1 MRLAFE
7 RIGRPVRSCRGVARK
22 RNGIDTYQVC
32 PPRRTPSTRPGSTT
46 CSSSGLTRTRGSH
59 TAVAVDR
66 SESVVDTIR
75 VEADPHQR
83 SRLLEWAT
91 RFEPRTWA
99 VEGATGM
106 GAMLAQQLVGAG
118 ERVVDVPPKLS
129 ARVRL
134 LERGRTDK
142 TDPNDARSAAIVAWR
157 TPGLNVVTASDEHR
171 VVLRLLADRDRQIT
185 AQRTRSICRLHA
197 LLCVLIEGGTGR
209 SLTAARAQE
218 LLASVPAD
226 DPITTERLTAA
237 GHLLDEVRVLDAARQ
252 EVRQRHVAA
261 IEASKTTVTHVY
273 GIGPLMAAIIIG
285 RVGDIRRFPTSGHFA
300 RHNGTAPI
308 EASSGPKTRHR
319 VNPRG
324 DRQLNHAIHM
334 AAVTQV
340 RNDTPGRAYYLRKQ
354 AEGKSRKEALRAL
367 KRRISDAVYQRLVA
381 DALR

>member
-1 MRLAFE
+1 MF
-7 RIGRPVRSCRGVARK
+7 II
-22 RNGIDTYQVC
+22 GID
-32 PPRRTPSTRPGSTT
+32 PHK
-46 CSSSGLTRTRGSH
+46 GSH
-59 TAVAVDR
+59 TAVVVDR
-66 SESVVDTIR
+66 AESVVDTIR
-75 VEADPHQR
+75 VEADRHQR
-83 SRLLEWAT
+83 SRLLDWAT

-106 GAMLAQQLVGAG
+106 GALLAQQLVGAG
-118 ERVVDVPPKLS
+118 ERVVDVPPRLS

-134 LERGRTDK
+134 LERGRIDK

-157 TPGLNVVTASDEHR
+157 TPALNVVTVNDEHR
-171 VVLRLLADRDRQIT
+171 VVLRLLADRDHQIT

-197 LLCVLIEGGTGR
+197 LLCLLIEGGTGR
-209 SLTAARAQE
+209 SLTVARAEE
-218 LLASVPAD
+218 LLVSVHAD
-226 DPITTERLTAA
+226 GPIAAERLTAA
-237 GHLLDEVRVLDAARQ
+237 QHLLDEVRVLDAARQ

-261 IEASKTTVTHVY
+261 IEASKTTVTDVY

-285 RVGDIRRFPTSGHFA
+285 RAGDIRRFPTSGHFA

-319 VNPRG
+319 LNPRG

-354 AEGKSRKEALRAL
+354 TEGKSRKEALRAL
-367 KRRISDAVYQRLVA
+367 KRHISDAVYQRLVA
-381 DALR
+381 DAHR

>member
-1 MRLAFE
+1 MF
-7 RIGRPVRSCRGVARK
+7 II
-22 RNGIDTYQVC
+22 GID
-32 PPRRTPSTRPGSTT
+32 PHKR
-46 CSSSGLTRTRGSH
+46 SH

-66 SESVVDTIR
+66 SETVLDTIR
-75 VEADPHQR
+75 VDADRHQR

-118 ERVVDVPPKLS
+118 EHVLDVPPKLS

-134 LERGRTDK
+134 LERGRIDK

-157 TPGLNVVTASDEHR
+157 TPALNVVTVNDEHR
-171 VVLRLLADRDRQIT
+171 VVLRLLADRDHQIT

-197 LLCVLIEGGTGR
+197 LLCVLIEGGTAK
-209 SLTAARAQE
+209 SLTVARAE
-218 LLASVPAD
+218 KLLASVHAD
-226 DPITTERLTAA
+226 GPIILERLTTARQ
-237 GHLLDEVRVLDAARQ
+237 LLEEVRTLDAARA
-252 EVRQRHVAA
+252 EIRRRHVTAL
-261 IEASKTTVTHVY
+261 EASKTTLTNVF
-273 GIGPLMAAIIIG
+273 GIGPLTAAIIVG
-285 RVGDIRRFPTSGHFA
+285 RVGDVRRFPTAGHFA

-319 VNPRG
+319 LNPRG

-354 AEGKSRKEALRAL
+354 AEGKSRKEAMRAL
-367 KRRISDAVYQRLVA
+367 KRRISDAVYQRLIT
-381 DALR
+381 DAHR

>member
-1 MRLAFE
+1 MF
-7 RIGRPVRSCRGVARK
+7 II
-22 RNGIDTYQVC
+22 GID
-32 PPRRTPSTRPGSTT
+32 PHKR
-46 CSSSGLTRTRGSH
+46 SH

-66 SESVVDTIR
+66 SETVLDTIR
-75 VEADPHQR
+75 VDADRHQR

-118 ERVVDVPPKLS
+118 EHVLDVPPKLS

-134 LERGRTDK
+134 LERGRIDK

-157 TPGLNVVTASDEHR
+157 TPALNVVTVNDEHR
-171 VVLRLLADRDRQIT
+171 VVLRLLADRDHQIT

-197 LLCVLIEGGTGR
+197 LLCVLIEGGTAK
-209 SLTAARAQE
+209 SLTVARAE
-218 LLASVPAD
+218 KLLASVHAD
-226 DPITTERLTAA
+226 GPIILERLTMARQ
-237 GHLLDEVRVLDAARQ
+237 LLEEVRTLDAARA
-252 EVRQRHVAA
+252 EIRRRHVTAL
-261 IEASKTTVTHVY
+261 EASKTTLTNVF
-273 GIGPLMAAIIIG
+273 GIGRLTAAIIVG
-285 RVGDIRRFPTSGHFA
+285 RVGDVRRFPTAGHFA

-319 VNPRG
+319 LNPRG

-354 AEGKSRKEALRAL
+354 AEGKSRKEAMRAL
-367 KRRISDAVYQRLVA
+367 KRRISDAVYQRLIT
-381 DALR
+381 DAHR

>member
-1 MRLAFE
+1 MF
-7 RIGRPVRSCRGVARK
+7 II
-22 RNGIDTYQVC
+22 GID
-32 PPRRTPSTRPGSTT
+32 PHKR
-46 CSSSGLTRTRGSH
+46 SH

-66 SESVVDTIR
+66 SETVLDTIR
-75 VEADPHQR
+75 VDADRHQR

-118 ERVVDVPPKLS
+118 EHVLDVPPKLS

-134 LERGRTDK
+134 LERGRIDK

-157 TPGLNVVTASDEHR
+157 TPALNVVTVNDEHR
-171 VVLRLLADRDRQIT
+171 VVLRLLADRDHQIT

-197 LLCVLIEGGTGR
+197 LLCVLIEGGTAK
-209 SLTAARAQE
+209 SLTVARAE
-218 LLASVPAD
+218 KLLASVHAD
-226 DPITTERLTAA
+226 GPIILERLTMARQ
-237 GHLLDEVRVLDAARQ
+237 LLEEVRTLDAARA
-252 EVRQRHVAA
+252 EIRRRHVTAL
-261 IEASKTTVTHVY
+261 EASKTTLTNVF
-273 GIGPLMAAIIIG
+273 GIGPLTAAIIVG
-285 RVGDIRRFPTSGHFA
+285 RVGDVRRFPTAGHFA

-319 VNPRG
+319 LNPRG

-354 AEGKSRKEALRAL
+354 AEGKSRKEAMRAL
-367 KRRISDAVYQRLVA
+367 KRRISDAVYQRLIT
-381 DALR
+381 DAHR